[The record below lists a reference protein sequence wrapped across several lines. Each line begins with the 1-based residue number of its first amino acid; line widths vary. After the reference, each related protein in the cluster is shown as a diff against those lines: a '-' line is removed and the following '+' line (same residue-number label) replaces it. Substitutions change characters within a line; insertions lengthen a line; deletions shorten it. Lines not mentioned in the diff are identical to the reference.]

1 MPILYVT
8 VGLPGSGKSTWRERF
23 LALHPEAVAIS
34 HDDLVEEF
42 AKAGGL
48 TYSEAFRQMD
58 LKAAEAMVKVRFSEA
73 VALGQDIVLDRT
85 NMTKKSRRQ
94 FLNRAP
100 GYKTHAIVFEV
111 AEHVLD
117 YRLAKRAKRTGK
129 SIPAHVVKMM
139 RSSYHEPDL
148 AEFDS
153 VTFYKVREEG
163 TWPRV
168 RWALKNAWKRVRRWT
183 EYRPHG

>member
-1 MPILYVT
+1 MPFLYVT

-23 LALHPEAVAIS
+23 MALHPEAVVIS
-34 HDDLVEEF
+34 QDDLVEEF
-42 AKAGGL
+42 AKTNGL

-58 LKAAEAMVKVRFSEA
+58 LKAAEAMVKARFGEA
-73 VALGQDIVLDRT
+73 VEAGRDIVLDRT

-94 FLNRAP
+94 FLSRAQ
-100 GYKTHAIVFEV
+100 GYKTHALVFEV

-129 SIPAHVVKMM
+129 SIPPHVIKMM
-139 RSSYHEPDL
+139 RASYHEPDL

-153 VTFYKVREEG
+153 VTFYKVRDEG
-163 TWPRV
+163 VWPRI
-168 RWALKNAWKRVRRWT
+168 RWSLKNAWKRVRRWT
-183 EYRPHG
+183 EYNPHR